1 MLGWKLG
8 MAVHMYMQFSVHSID
23 SDWPCV
29 EWGEIEDGGEWEVMG
44 GRRVEEGGRLVG
56 AVEWDVI

>member
-1 MLGWKLG
+1 
-8 MAVHMYMQFSVHSID
+8 
-23 SDWPCV
+23 V